1 MSERV
6 LYHEPGVGW
15 IAVLWGPL
23 FAVLGWLSELLLGGP
38 VHTFA
43 WILAGLALCAI
54 TAPWVYARRRYLSL
68 AVTTAGYRQGRE
80 TVPAAEIAAVTDV
93 GAPAG
98 ARVLGGGWAVP
109 RKYDELP
116 VKLTDG
122 SVVLAWA
129 KDAEALRDA
138 LSRLVGTGSAHDGSA
153 DEDTADKDS
162 ADADSANPG
171 ES

>member
-43 WILAGLALCAI
+43 WILVGLALCAI

-68 AVTTAGYRQGRE
+68 EVTTAGYRQGRE
-80 TVPAAEIAAVTDV
+80 TVPAADIVAVTDI

-116 VKLTDG
+116 VKLADG
-122 SVVLAWA
+122 TVVLAWA

-138 LSRLVGTGSAHDGSA
+138 LSRIIGTH
-153 DEDTADKDS
+153 EDKEDS
-162 ADADSANPG
+162 ADTDSANTG